1 MAIDTDAGLAST
13 PAVNIEVG
21 TGNVR
26 SIVTDKA
33 TYVLKTGECKLAQV
47 IVWGAGTT
55 WTLDFYDEVAGSGS
69 QIWGWVSATGLG
81 VYALQIPCHTG
92 LTVVS
97 GGTTAGSA
105 TIVWSDS

>member
-1 MAIDTDAGLAST
+1 MAIDTDIGLAT
-13 PAVNIEVG
+13 GKQREIIVA
-21 TGNVR
+21 TGNGR
-26 SIVTDKA
+26 SIITDKA
-33 TYVLKTGECKLAQV
+33 TYTLKTGECKLAQV

-69 QIWGWVSATGLG
+69 QVWGWVTATGLG
-81 VYALQIPCHTG
+81 IYALQIPCHTG

-105 TIVWSDS
+105 TIVWSN